1 MKKTLSILVLVF
13 IQVAIYATSYC
24 LQGTIG
30 KYPIYMSFEEYDTD
44 DEITDVRYFYTS
56 SLKDIVL
63 SVNLK
68 NKNYI
73 FTFDKEKIE
82 LTKTSASSFEGK
94 WTNLISTKSLPI
106 SLKNVNIDTIKNPFD
121 NLAMVKKMKEELP
134 YDYIKTSFIK
144 LNRDS
149 TQVYKNKSFVWLN
162 ESHCKM
168 SFFRL
173 ANGFSKQT
181 LALINPK
188 LDEIHINEILAQLS
202 CSSQW
207 EYNNKGESIEYS
219 VDISYLTEN
228 LLGFQIFSSWFCGGA
243 HPDFGTQGYLLDLN
257 NAQSYELEDVVIFDK
272 SATTRE
278 KGGFDAYSD
287 YKLIYFAPTIVKLMK
302 EEHHFEKPTDE
313 NDCDYTDEENW
324 DFVSWCMTESG
335 IEFTPYFPRASRN
348 CEEAFLIPFEKLR
361 KYKSANFKYEW

>member
-63 SVNLK
+63 SGNRK

-149 TQVYKNKSFVWLN
+149 T
-162 ESHCKM
+162 
-168 SFFRL
+168 
-173 ANGFSKQT
+173 
-181 LALINPK
+181 
-188 LDEIHINEILAQLS
+188 
-202 CSSQW
+202 
-207 EYNNKGESIEYS
+207 
-219 VDISYLTEN
+219 
-228 LLGFQIFSSWFCGGA
+228 
-243 HPDFGTQGYLLDLN
+243 
-257 NAQSYELEDVVIFDK
+257 
-272 SATTRE
+272 
-278 KGGFDAYSD
+278 
-287 YKLIYFAPTIVKLMK
+287 
-302 EEHHFEKPTDE
+302 
-313 NDCDYTDEENW
+313 
-324 DFVSWCMTESG
+324 
-335 IEFTPYFPRASRN
+335 
-348 CEEAFLIPFEKLR
+348 
-361 KYKSANFKYEW
+361 